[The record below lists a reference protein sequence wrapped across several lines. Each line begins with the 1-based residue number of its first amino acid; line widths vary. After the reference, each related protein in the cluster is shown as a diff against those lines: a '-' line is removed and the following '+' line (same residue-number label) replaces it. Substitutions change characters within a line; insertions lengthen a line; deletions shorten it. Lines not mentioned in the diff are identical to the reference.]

1 MVQNRTFLLRRVHSL
16 AGVVPMGLF
25 LAEHLFVNS
34 YAIKGPAA
42 YDAAVGVIQSVVYVT
57 VLEVGLILT
66 PLAVHGVYGMWLAFT
81 ARNNV
86 LNYAYLH
93 NWLFLLQRVSGVV
106 TFLFVAYH
114 LWVLR
119 LANLF
124 FGTEISFATVSSQ
137 MANPLVLTA
146 YVVGL
151 LASVF
156 HFAHG
161 LATFSITWG
170 ITIGP
175 NSRRVM
181 LVACSGIFVAMS
193 LVGLNAIIAFL

>member
-1 MVQNRTFLLRRVHSL
+1 MIQNRSFLIRRVHSL
-16 AGVVPMGLF
+16 TGVAPMGLF

-34 YAIKGPAA
+34 YALKGAQA

-57 VLEVGLILT
+57 VIEVALILT
-66 PLAVHGVYGMWLAFT
+66 PLAIHGVYGMWLAVT
-81 ARNNV
+81 ARNNP
-86 LNYAYLH
+86 LSYSYLH
-93 NWLFLLQRVSGVV
+93 NWLFVFQRLTGVV

-114 LWVLR
+114 LWALR
-119 LANLF
+119 LSNLF

-137 MANPLVLTA
+137 MANPLALAA

-170 ITIGP
+170 ITLGP
-175 NSRRVM
+175 NSRRVV
-181 LVACSGIFVAMS
+181 LAACSGIFVVMS
-193 LVGLNAIIAFL
+193 LVGMRAIIAFL